1 MTRNE
6 THNPALRNFLT
17 SALFL
22 AAALLIMFF
31 RNPGIFTH
39 PEPFWED
46 MAIFLGQEYSTGFPG
61 TLLITHGAYIHLL
74 PRLIAWAAMG
84 CGLPYAMI
92 VMNLIVLLI
101 KACTFLLI
109 FRSREITSELIRWAL
124 IAYLV
129 LLPFPVEIY
138 NNVTNLQWWL
148 IPLMAVIILRHKT
161 SAASL
166 AFSAITILLTGLTG
180 VNSVMFALPC
190 AYLMAKERTPASVI
204 KNSIVI
210 LCALVQG
217 SDEQNRKALELTKQ
231 YFRKGI
237 DGFDLAGPEGLVP
250 MEHFR
255 PLFAEVSRCSIP
267 FTIHAGECG
276 DPENVRTAV
285 SFGAKRIGHGTAA
298 AKSKEIM
305 DLLRREDVTLEVCVT
320 SNVQTCAVPDIASHP
335 VRRFFDEGIKVTY
348 NTDDMT
354 VSGITLQSEAQLL
367 SDKFGF
373 TADELA
379 QMQQN
384 AAMASFAPERMIKK
398 T

>member
-1 MTRNE
+1 MIKENDNLNAAGREPDTKL
-6 THNPALRNFLT
+6 PA
-17 SALFL
+17 
-22 AAALLIMFF
+22 
-31 RNPGIFTH
+31 GI
-39 PEPFWED
+39 D
-46 MAIFLGQEYSTGFPG
+46 L
-61 TLLITHGAYIHLL
+61 HLHL
-74 PRLIAWAAMG
+74 DGSMPLRLIRELAEKEGRIPAGKRVEDLVRVGKDCRSLKEFLSCFTLMEQLLGNKESLERCA
-84 CGLPYAMI
+84 CELVETLSSQGLSYAEI
-92 VMNLIVLLI
+92 RFSPFLFVSETMNEEE
-101 KACTFLLI
+101 A
-109 FRSREITSELIRWAL
+109 
-124 IAYLV
+124 
-129 LLPFPVEIY
+129 VE
-138 NNVTNLQWWL
+138 
-148 IPLMAVIILRHKT
+148 AVI
-161 SAASL
+161 S
-166 AFSAITILLTGLTG
+166 G
-180 VNSVMFALPC
+180 VKQGCSRSGM
-190 AYLMAKERTPASVI
+190 PAG
-204 KNSIVI
+204 VI

-320 SNVQTCAVPDIASHP
+320 SNVQNCAVPDIASHP

>member
-148 IPLMAVIILRHKT
+148 IYLMAIVILRRET
-161 SAASL
+161 SVRGLVLSCV
-166 AFSAITILLTGLTG
+166 ILLLCGLTG
-180 VNSVMFALPC
+180 MNSVLFALPC
-190 AYLMAKERTPASVI
+190 AFLSVMERTRGT
-204 KNSIVI
+204 IV
-210 LCALVQG
+210 
-217 SDEQNRKALELTKQ
+217 
-231 YFRKGI
+231 
-237 DGFDLAGPEGLVP
+237 
-250 MEHFR
+250 
-255 PLFAEVSRCSIP
+255 
-267 FTIHAGECG
+267 
-276 DPENVRTAV
+276 
-285 SFGAKRIGHGTAA
+285 
-298 AKSKEIM
+298 KS
-305 DLLRREDVTLEVCVT
+305 
-320 SNVQTCAVPDIASHP
+320 CAVIAC
-335 VRRFFDEGIKVTY
+335 GIVQLCF
-348 NTDDMT
+348 M
-354 VSGITLQSEAQLL
+354 VSSPGSA
-367 SDKFGF
+367 
-373 TADELA
+373 
-379 QMQQN
+379 
-384 AAMASFAPERMIKK
+384 R
-398 T
+398 